1 MMRIHL
7 VVVASLFPV
16 LFAFAVLPVFGDGI
30 DAVSITVS
38 IPFGG
43 LPPLFG
49 VTIRSGLPFGYGVA
63 SLLIS
68 PSGQTLIRGGAEIP
82 LGEGGSYL
90 AVTGGIAY
98 FDLNARFPSPVLG
111 GGLSYRIPEHGL
123 QFGIN
128 GEIIYPIAL
137 GPPLLSLEGG
147 WSR

>member
-1 MMRIHL
+1 MRAYLAVI
-7 VVVASLFPV
+7 ASLC
-16 LFAFAVLPVFGDGI
+16 LFVCTVLPVMGDGI
-30 DAVSITVS
+30 DGVSLTVT
-38 IPFGG
+38 IPFGD

-49 VTIRSGLPFGYGVA
+49 ITIRSELPVGYGVA

-68 PSGQTLIRGGAEIP
+68 PSGQTLIRGGVEIS

-90 AVTGGIAY
+90 VITGGIIY
-98 FDLNARFPSPVLG
+98 FDLSAKFPSPVLG

-128 GEIIYPIAL
+128 GELIYPIAL